1 MNQRVVAFVIAAL
14 VVVGGGLLLLT
25 RSGSAPQPDETA
37 VRAPAET
44 PRTEVP
50 PPAPAPAPAP
60 EPERPR
66 ATTPRPRAAAPRPE
80 PTPPPAAS
88 AAADLVRL
96 RVDSDVAG
104 AQVFV
109 DRNFVGTTP
118 LTTTAV
124 KPGSH
129 RLNVSAPGYE
139 GIAQELTL
147 EPGSREVTIRLRD
160 VRLNA
165 SLDVVHKHGMGSC
178 KGQLVA
184 TPQGIRYETTNKDD
198 AFRSGLVDME
208 EFAVDYLEKNL
219 RVRVKGKR
227 FNFTDP
233 EGNADRL
240 FVFHRDVEKARER
253 LKKGDPPASE

>member
-1 MNQRVVAFVIAAL
+1 VNQRVVAFVIAAL

-25 RSGSAPQPDETA
+25 RSGSVPPAGETE
-37 VRAPAET
+37 VSAPAET

-50 PPAPAPAPAP
+50 PPAPAPAP

-80 PTPPPAAS
+80 PTPPAAS
-88 AAADLVRL
+88 AAADLVTL

-118 LTTTAV
+118 LTTTDI

-198 AFRSGLVDME
+198 AFRAALLDMD